1 MTNTEKCAC
10 HSFGKWGLLTIVLVL
25 ALGVLGWATLE
36 QRKSIMKT
44 AGEMKNCST
53 FVECVEKAGLG
64 GVLEKD
70 GPFSVFVPTNEAFEK
85 IPADELKALL
95 DNKSALTA
103 LLLYHMV
110 PKKMSS
116 TEMENLK
123 NCLTCTVPQTSIP
136 CSEHKYGKGTCT
148 GAPVP
153 CTNGVIFFIDSVQI
167 PAFMNTKGTP
177 GTNSSPVLVEEDEVT
192 VVEQIDGTSGKA
204 TDSKKAT
211 GSKADAKSKSDAKET
226 KMNTESKTESK
237 KDATTGD
244 KAPAAQTNP
253 PAKESAK
260 SPEK

>member
-10 HSFGKWGLLTIVLVL
+10 HSIGRWGLLTIVLVL

-85 IPADELKALL
+85 IPADQLKSLL

-116 TEMENLK
+116 SEMENQK
-123 NCLTCTVPQTSIP
+123 NCLTCTVPQTSIT
-136 CSEHKYGKGTCT
+136 CSEHKYGQGTCT

-153 CTNGVIFFIDSVQI
+153 CTNGVIFFIDTVQI
-167 PAFMNTKGTP
+167 PAFLNTKGSA
-177 GTNSSPVLVEEDEVT
+177 GTNGTPAVVEEAEVT
-192 VVEQIDGTSGKA
+192 VVEEIDGTPGKA
-204 TDSKKAT
+204 TSNKT
-211 GSKADAKSKSDAKET
+211 DAKSKTDAQGT
-226 KMNTESKTESK
+226 KTDKSS
-237 KDATTGD
+237 GD
-244 KAPAAQTNP
+244 KAPSAEP
-253 PAKESAK
+253 KPSAKEPVK
-260 SPEK
+260 NPEKK